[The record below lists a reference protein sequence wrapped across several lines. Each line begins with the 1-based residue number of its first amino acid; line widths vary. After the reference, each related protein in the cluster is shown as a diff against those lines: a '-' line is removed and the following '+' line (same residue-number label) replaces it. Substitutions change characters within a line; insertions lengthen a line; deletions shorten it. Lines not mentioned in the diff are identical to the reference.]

1 MSSTGSRQQN
11 SFADKKLSIFVK
23 LLAMLS
29 LVRWYNVLLITIG
42 LYLSSIFMLQEGV
55 SKITVLKE
63 LPLHLNILAIAS
75 FIMAGY
81 IINAFYDFEK
91 DMINHPET
99 TVFDRIISK
108 KFCLNSYIF
117 FLFIGVSISLFLGW
131 KVFIFN
137 SFFSTG
143 LWIYSHKLRKKP
155 LSGEMGASLL
165 TVAPFASLSLLY
177 MEINTTIILYVC
189 YILAITFT
197 REVIKKMVSLKGDLI
212 VNEKSIPIIFGI
224 RNTKYIILIL
234 MLLSLIP
241 IAIILPAIITQP
253 IVYYF
258 GLSFIMILLCLT
270 LLSFARTSTH
280 FNKINNIYKIII
292 ILAILS
298 IILY

>member
-1 MSSTGSRQQN
+1 MLSTDSKKQHSQ
-11 SFADKKLSIFVK
+11 SDKKLSIFVK

-42 LYLSSIFMLQEGV
+42 LYLSSIFMLQEDV

-63 LPLHLNILAIAS
+63 LSLHLNILAIAN

-117 FLFIGVSISLFLGW
+117 FLFLGTVLSLFLGW

-155 LSGEMGASLL
+155 LTGEMGASLL
-165 TVAPFASLSLLY
+165 SVAPFASLSLHY
-177 MEINTTIILYVC
+177 MQLNSTIFLFVC
-189 YILAITFT
+189 YIFAITFT

-212 VNEKSIPIIFGI
+212 VKEKSIPILFGI
-224 RNTKYIILIL
+224 RNTKYIILTL
-234 MLLSLIP
+234 MFLSLAP
-241 IAIILPAIITQP
+241 IVFIFPSILLKP

-258 GLSFIMILLCLT
+258 GLSSILIISSLY
-270 LLSFARTSTH
+270 LLKHAKTTTH

-292 ILAILS
+292 TLAVFS
-298 IILY
+298 IFLY